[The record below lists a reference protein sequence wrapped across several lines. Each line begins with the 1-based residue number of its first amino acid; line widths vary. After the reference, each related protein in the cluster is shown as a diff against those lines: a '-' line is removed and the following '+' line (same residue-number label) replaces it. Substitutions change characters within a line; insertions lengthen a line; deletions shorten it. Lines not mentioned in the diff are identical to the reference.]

1 MTIKTQPSCWNGW
14 RRITHC
20 GIRNRSYKGEFC
32 FTSAAA
38 HMIVCHLCS
47 LFHIYVSAQIIWS
60 VTVYT
65 LSFKVPAIQQRK
77 IVAFLNQFIVHTV
90 RFLNRFS
97 TVCEE
102 VCSPVSTSSPS
113 VTQLIH
119 FLKMSMTW
127 WIFFIIFFYT
137 ETRNR
142 ITTNPADWNHTKHF
156 GSKGKSTNK
165 KKIRIRLK

>member
-102 VCSPVSTSSPS
+102 VCSPVSTSSPLCNS
-113 VTQLIH
+113 TYTFPENVNDL
-119 FLKMSMTW
+119 MD
-127 WIFFIIFFYT
+127 FFYYFFLY
-137 ETRNR
+137 RN
-142 ITTNPADWNHTKHF
+142 
-156 GSKGKSTNK
+156 
-165 KKIRIRLK
+165 